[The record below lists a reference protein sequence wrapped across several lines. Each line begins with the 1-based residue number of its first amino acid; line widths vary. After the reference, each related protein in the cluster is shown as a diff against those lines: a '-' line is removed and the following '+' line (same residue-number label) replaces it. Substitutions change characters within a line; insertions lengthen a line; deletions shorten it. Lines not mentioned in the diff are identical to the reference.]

1 MTEIINKN
9 DLMIEIKKISKA
21 HANGMHE
28 VVEIG
33 AVSTLTL
40 GYGGSADEGL
50 YKQAWK
56 Y

>member
-28 VVEIG
+28 VVELG
-33 AVSTLTL
+33 KASALTL
-40 GYGGSADEGL
+40 GYGGQGNEGR
-50 YKQAWK
+50 YNQSWNC
-56 Y
+56 